1 MVCKSTKTIKKSF
14 VNYSHES
21 RLELKELSKLN
32 LIVTTGR
39 YTEKKIFISISKP
52 GVIEIRIYD
61 LSNFSISTYI
71 DFNKKLKSLV
81 R

>member
-1 MVCKSTKTIKKSF
+1 MVCKSTNTIKKSF
-14 VNYSHES
+14 VNYTHES

-32 LIVTTGR
+32 VMVITGR
-39 YTEKKIFISISKP
+39 YTQKKIFVSIRKP

-61 LSNFSISTYI
+61 FTNFSRSTYN
-71 DFNKKLKSLV
+71 DFNKKLKSLI